1 MRSVISG
8 ETSAAS
14 DDAEAVFAQAWC
26 HDENGALL
34 SHLRRQRPDGGT
46 FEPEAKHGEYDG
58 GSDVPLRGPS
68 LAIFDK
74 SALLRQLR
82 VAQPGSTV
90 FDETVMPFAA
100 ASSDEQTR
108 LERLRALAGEEPLR
122 HLVVADEDTP
132 ERLAKLREECPGFV
146 AVIAVIERAVALSA
160 VASTAIALPPILLVG
175 PPGLGKTHFSRR
187 LAAAL
192 GVEQHAFNCA
202 TNSDA
207 QALLIGHPP
216 SWRGARMG
224 VLTEAVLAGDTANPL
239 ILLDEVDKFVTHS
252 SEKPYNSFLALL
264 EPENACALVDE
275 YLRVSFDLSHCLIVA
290 TANDLEALPGFIQ
303 DRFLVVAITPPDGP
317 MLRAIASRIAAEII
331 TAHGDAFASPNEAV
345 VARLASTNPRGI
357 RRLVSLALGF
367 AAQTGRRHLT
377 VTDVAAAGAVI
388 QAGRQGTRGPIGFI
402 PPMPKEERSGE

>member
-1 MRSVISG
+1 MST
-8 ETSAAS
+8 ETSIAS
-14 DDAEAVFAQAWC
+14 DDTESRSVWTWR
-26 HDENGALL
+26 HDDNQVLL
-34 SHLRRQRPDGGT
+34 GHLRRQRPDGGA
-46 FEPEAKHGEYDG
+46 FEPEANCGDHDA
-58 GSDVPLRGPS
+58 GSDAPPRGPS

-74 SALLRQLR
+74 LALLRQLR
-82 VAQPGSTV
+82 LAQSGGDV
-90 FDETVMPFAA
+90 FDETAMAFAA

-146 AVIAVIERAVALSA
+146 TVIALIERAVALSA
-160 VASTAIALPPILLVG
+160 VAGTAIAFPPLLLVG

-192 GVEQHAFNCA
+192 GVEQHAFSCA

-216 SWRGARMG
+216 TWRGARMG
-224 VLTEAVLAGDTANPL
+224 VLTETLLGGDTANPL

-252 SEKPYNSFLALL
+252 TEKPYNTLLALL
-264 EPENACALVDE
+264 EPENAGAVVDE
-275 YLRVSFDLSHCLIVA
+275 YLRVPFDLSRCLIVA

-303 DRFLVVAITPPDGP
+303 DRFLVVAITPPDGA

-331 TAHGDAFASPNEAV
+331 TAHGDTFALPDEAV

-357 RRLVSLALGF
+357 RRLVALALGF
-367 AAQTGRRHLT
+367 AAQATRRHLIVAD
-377 VTDVAAAGAVI
+377 VTAAEDICDAIGA
-388 QAGRQGTRGPIGFI
+388 REPIGFMR
-402 PPMPKEERSGE
+402 PRSKEGWSRE